1 MKIAV
6 LSNMYPDAQH
16 PSYGVF
22 VKNFC
27 SLLDEMDV
35 DYDRY
40 TMRKADS
47 VVGKIKGYFVFYFI
61 TTLLLLFKRY
71 DLVYIHYASHS
82 SQPVLWTYPLKKQ
95 RIFTNVHGSDVV
107 PENAVQERMQKYTRR
122 ILAISE
128 KVIVPSEYFRALVCK
143 KYGVDAQKVFIS
155 PSGGIDES
163 VFFKERNKDGFKE
176 IKLGFVGRISYKKG
190 WDTLLKAC
198 AQLKIPYLLKIVGNG
213 PEYQVMRGLAK
224 ELRLDDHIEYMDL
237 QPQEKLRGI
246 YNDLDVFVFPTE
258 REGESLGLVAL
269 EAMACGTPV
278 IASDYAAP
286 AYYIKDG
293 VNGLKY
299 TCADSSAL
307 AGAILRFSEYSKEE
321 RQRMAQDAVSTAEQF
336 SKRRLCQ
343 GMKEILEIT
352 HL

>member
-128 KVIVPSEYFRALVCK
+128 KVIVPSEYFKRLVCQ
-143 KYGVDAQKVFIS
+143 KYGISEKLIFIS
-155 PSGGIDES
+155 PSGGVNEM
-163 VFFKERNKDGFKE
+163 VFYKEKE
-176 IKLGFVGRISYKKG
+176 KTYSEILKLGYVGRISYKKG

-198 AQLKIPYLLKIVGNG
+198 SQLTIPYSLIVVGNG
-213 PEYQVMRGLAK
+213 LEYKQMRLLAESLK
-224 ELRLDDHIEYMDL
+224 IDEHVTWRDL
-237 QPQEKLRGI
+237 LPQEQLRDV
-246 YNDLDVFVFPTE
+246 YNDIDAFVFPTE

-286 AYYIKDG
+286 AYYVTNG
-293 VNGLKY
+293 VNGLKFK
-299 TCADSSAL
+299 CGDSNAL
-307 AGAILRFSEYSKEE
+307 AEAVIRFRLFTEDEKKEMGKMAIKTATEYNQETILK
-321 RQRMAQDAVSTAEQF
+321 
-336 SKRRLCQ
+336 
-343 GMKEILEIT
+343 GMMDIFGK
-352 HL
+352 